1 MTTPEH
7 QWKPGQSGNPNG
19 RPKGS
24 LNKKTQIATALME
37 SGKEIARVVCEK
49 ALEGDMQAANIVL
62 SRLQPPLRSR
72 AERVNFKLDSDAPL
86 TQQARQVL
94 EAVST
99 GDIDPETGKLL
110 IDSISS
116 FAKLREQDELATRLE
131 LIEMTLNRAHD
142 IQPPLLPVGVPK

>member
-1 MTTPEH
+1 MTTSDH

-24 LNKKTQIATALME
+24 LNKKTQIAAAFME
-37 SGKEIARVVCEK
+37 EGKEIARVVCEK

-72 AERVNFKLDSDAPL
+72 AERVNFKLDAEASL
-86 TQQARQVL
+86 TQQARQIL
-94 EAVST
+94 EAVSNS
-99 GDIDPETGKLL
+99 DIDPETGKLL
-110 IDSISS
+110 IDSISA

-131 LIEMTLNRAHD
+131 VIEMTLNRAHAVS
-142 IQPPLLPVGVPK
+142 PAHVGIPK

>member
-1 MTTPEH
+1 MD
-7 QWKPGQSGNPNG
+7 
-19 RPKGS
+19 
-24 LNKKTQIATALME
+24 

-72 AERVNFKLDSDAPL
+72 AERVNFQLDSDAPL

-110 IDSISS
+110 IDSISA